1 MSIKSFFSRA
11 FNQAKSGA
19 KRPTSSGHVFITD
32 RGKPG
37 HALMTFHEYQR
48 NTMGPRSIVNM
59 LGMHADVDFEP
70 PKLET
75 LSRPVDL
82 SCCIC

>member
-11 FNQAKSGA
+11 FNQDTSGA
-19 KRPTSSGHVFITD
+19 KRAAFSGHVSITD
-32 RGKPG
+32 RGKPA
-37 HALMTFHEYQR
+37 HALMTFQEYQR
-48 NTMGPRSIVNM
+48 NTMGPRSIVNL

-75 LSRPVDL
+75 LSRQVNL
-82 SCCIC
+82 IL